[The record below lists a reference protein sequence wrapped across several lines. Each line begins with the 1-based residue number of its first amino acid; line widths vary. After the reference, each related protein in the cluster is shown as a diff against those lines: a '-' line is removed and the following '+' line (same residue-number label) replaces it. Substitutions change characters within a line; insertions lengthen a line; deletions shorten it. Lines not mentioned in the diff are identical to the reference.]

1 MTVNNPTLEQFDEL
15 TKDGKVIVDFWAKW
29 CGPCRAQAPI
39 LEQIASSNADVKIVK
54 VDVDEEEMLS
64 LQFNVTSIPTLILFD
79 GGEMI
84 GQFVGLTS
92 LEEIKAA
99 LGI

>member
-1 MTVNNPTLEQFDEL
+1 MIVNNPTPEQLDEL

-39 LEQIASSNADVKIVK
+39 VEQLASSTDIKVVK

-79 GGEMI
+79 GGEI
-84 GQFVGLTS
+84 KAQFVGLTS
-92 LEEIKAA
+92 LEELKEVFNIK
-99 LGI
+99 